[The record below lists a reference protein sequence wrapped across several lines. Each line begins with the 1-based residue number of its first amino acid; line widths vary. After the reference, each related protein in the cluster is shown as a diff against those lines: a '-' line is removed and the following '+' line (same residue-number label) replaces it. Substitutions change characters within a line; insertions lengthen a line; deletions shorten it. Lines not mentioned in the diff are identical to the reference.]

1 MKSMSTVEP
10 AVFELLPPVLPA
22 GLPIAHVFGQAVFVA
37 PDDLFIPPDALQV
50 ILGSFEGPL
59 DLLLYLIR
67 KQNIDILN
75 LPMAEITRQYLA
87 YIDWMSGLNLSLTAE
102 YLLMAALLLQIKSR
116 LLLPIMARTDED
128 IENEDPRLEL
138 AHRLLAYEQMK
149 LAAQALDDLPWAER
163 NFFWAGVGGLPEG
176 EPTLPRLELML
187 LTQAWQAISLR
198 VRQTQHHEIKREK
211 LTVHQQMQLIVTM
224 LAAKSP
230 AYLLLEDFF
239 DLDSHANY
247 VVTTFLAVL
256 ELCKERRIA
265 ISQSQPYAPVALRL
279 I

>member
-1 MKSMSTVEP
+1 MSTLAA
-10 AVFELLPPVLPA
+10 AVFELVPPVLPE

-50 ILGSFEGPL
+50 ILASFEGPL

-75 LPMAEITRQYLA
+75 LPMADITRQYLA

-102 YLLMAALLLQIKSR
+102 YLLMAALLIQIKSR
-116 LLLPIMARTDED
+116 LLLPKIPNAE
-128 IENEDPRLEL
+128 EGVEPEDPRVEL
-138 AHRLLAYEQMK
+138 AQRLLAYEQMK
-149 LAAQALDDLPWAER
+149 LAAQALDELPCAER
-163 NFFWAGVGGLPEG
+163 DFIWAGVGGLPEN
-176 EPTLPRLELML
+176 EPTLPNLDLTL
-187 LTQAWQAISLR
+187 LAQAWAGISLR
-198 VRQTQHHEIKREK
+198 IQQTQHHEIKREK
-211 LTVHQQMQLIVTM
+211 LTVRQQMQLILTR
-224 LAAKSP
+224 LAAKSQ
-230 AYLLLEDFF
+230 AYLFLDDFF

-265 ISQSQPYAPVALRL
+265 ISQSQPYAPVALSL

>member
-1 MKSMSTVEP
+1 
-10 AVFELLPPVLPA
+10 
-22 GLPIAHVFGQAVFVA
+22 VFGQAVFVA

-50 ILGSFEGPL
+50 ILASFEGPL

-75 LPMAEITRQYLA
+75 LPMADITRQYLA

-102 YLLMAALLLQIKSR
+102 YLLMAALLIQIKSR
-116 LLLPIMARTDED
+116 LLLPKIPNAE
-128 IENEDPRLEL
+128 EGVEPEDPRVEL
-138 AHRLLAYEQMK
+138 AQRLLAYEQMK
-149 LAAQALDDLPWAER
+149 LAAQALDELPWAER
-163 NFFWAGVGGLPEG
+163 DFIWAGVGGLPEN
-176 EPTLPRLELML
+176 EPTLPNLDLTL
-187 LTQAWQAISLR
+187 LAQAWAGISLR
-198 VRQTQHHEIKREK
+198 IQQTQHHEIKREK
-211 LTVHQQMQLIVTM
+211 LTVRQQMQLILTR
-224 LAAKSP
+224 LAAKSQ
-230 AYLLLEDFF
+230 AYLFLDDFF

-265 ISQSQPYAPVALRL
+265 ISQSQPYAPVALSL

>member
-1 MKSMSTVEP
+1 MSTLDA
-10 AVFELLPPVLPA
+10 AVFELEPPILPV

-50 ILGSFEGPL
+50 ILASFEGPL

-75 LPMAEITRQYLA
+75 LPMAGITRQYLA

-102 YLLMAALLLQIKSR
+102 YLLMAALLIQIKSR
-116 LLLPIMARTDED
+116 LLLPKIPNAE
-128 IENEDPRLEL
+128 ENLEAEDPRIEL
-138 AHRLLAYEQMK
+138 AQRLLAYEQMK

-163 NFFWAGVGGLPEG
+163 DFFWAGVGGLPEN
-176 EPTLPRLELML
+176 EPTLPNLDLTL
-187 LTQAWQAISLR
+187 LAQAWQAISLR
-198 VRQTQHHEIKREK
+198 IKQTQHHEIKREK
-211 LTVHQQMQLIVTM
+211 LTVRQQMQLILAR

-230 AYLLLEDFF
+230 AYLFLDDFF